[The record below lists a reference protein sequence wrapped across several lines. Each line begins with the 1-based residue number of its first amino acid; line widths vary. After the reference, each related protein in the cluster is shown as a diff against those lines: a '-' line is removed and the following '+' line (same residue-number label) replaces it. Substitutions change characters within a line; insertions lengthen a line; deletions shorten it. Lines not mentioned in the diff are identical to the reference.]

1 MRPKAIKFMLWVLAI
16 GLSLGISLPVRA
28 QVSGATLSGTI
39 TDAQGGT
46 VPDAKVSAKNVGTGI
61 SSDTT
66 TNSSGAYSIVNLIP
80 GDYTVSVTAQGF
92 STTTSKVTLSVG
104 AKQEMSLALTVGQVS
119 QTVEVTGA
127 APQVEL
133 QSSAISDQ
141 VTETTV
147 RELPLN
153 GRDWASLATLQPGV
167 IGVRTQ
173 RDFTQVGA
181 GGRGLGTQMSIAGGR
196 PTQNSY
202 RLDGAVV
209 NDYSNAGPGS
219 VLGANLGVD
228 AIQEFSVLTS
238 NYSAEYGFTS
248 GGVINAVTRSG
259 TNAFHGS
266 AFDFVRNSVFDARNY
281 FTMVPVLLAKDELK
295 QNQFG
300 ASGGWRVLKDKFF
313 LFGAYE
319 GVRRIRGIPNNSTQT
334 ISDAVRSGTVVNLS
348 TGAIVPVT
356 IDPVIQKFLALYPH
370 PAAGA
375 GGCVKLAATQFSA
388 PGVLGGC
395 DPNQGFAP
403 YVGKQDAT
411 EDFTTERGDYTVSS
425 KDTISGTFVRDNS
438 TVTTP
443 LPFNNELQLLNS
455 YRQVIIAEE
464 THVFSPAW
472 ANSLRVAEDRTVNQG
487 GLSPIALNPAAE
499 DPTLGMQAP
508 RFSPNITLTGP
519 GVTAMPGG
527 KNGGASN
534 QQFWGQLFQ
543 VYDDAFFNH
552 GAHTF
557 KFGFAFMA
565 NQLNIYSPLQP
576 TNGSGTFS
584 SKGIEP
590 AAGGTTQNQTLAE
603 AGCYK
608 GTGST
613 LAGNGGNYDPSC
625 GGLVNFLTNQPV
637 IAQTVFDSVAIYKHY
652 WRNKIY
658 SGYVQDDWRVR
669 SNLTLN
675 IGLRYEMMTIPK
687 SLDGLPWT
695 LPSITIPIPCGPAVP
710 NFCPQPFNTVS
721 VAGPDPTSVLQP
733 QIYKTNPTTLNFEP
747 RIGFAWDPFHNGK
760 TSVRGGFGMFDVL
773 PLPYIFALLNTQSVP
788 YTSTLAMLGSA
799 VLASPPSI
807 AGCANVVPV
816 GTPPSPCATTTQGE
830 WPYVVPALT
839 SVHNLN
845 PNGRTFMYFDSN
857 IKRNYVYQYNFNI
870 QRQITPSL
878 TLLVGYAG
886 SRAVHNTLED
896 DTISEVLPSFAANGD
911 AYWPCPMATCAVQ
924 SSWIGGL
931 SQFKA
936 SSFGP
941 NPTMGSAG
949 SKGVF
954 FEGNSYYNSMQV
966 KVDQRLSHGF
976 QIQGSYTW
984 SKSMDNSSSSAS
996 PNSFSLSLSSPP
1008 YYNLSWLKG
1017 LSEFDIRNNL
1027 VINAQWTSPTIKSL
1041 GGVGEKVLSGWQFG
1055 MIATAANGV
1064 PFWLNMGQ
1072 DFLGENAGTSTN
1084 PPFVVAG
1091 CSPQGLVTPDYRT
1104 NLFYVKASC
1113 LSLVPATATN
1123 APYCDSAGRGFSTTL
1138 AAASCA
1144 NIRGDLGRDTII
1156 GPGLLNFDASVF
1168 KNNYIRKISETFNIQ
1183 FRAEFFNILNRTNF
1197 APPPVANLSVFQ
1209 SNGTQTATMGKIT
1222 STQHDNRE
1230 IQFALKAIW

>member
-1 MRPKAIKFMLWVLAI
+1 MSPKAIKFILWVFVI

-39 TDAQGGT
+39 TDAQGGA
-46 VPDAKVSAKNVGTGI
+46 VPDAKVSAKNSGTGI

-66 TNSSGAYSIVNLIP
+66 TNSAGTYTIVNLVP
-80 GDYTVSVTAQGF
+80 GDYEVSISAPGF
-92 STTTSKVTLSVG
+92 STTSSKVTLSVG
-104 AKQEMSLALTVGQVS
+104 AKQQMSLALTVGQVS

-141 VTETTV
+141 VTATTV

-202 RLDGAVV
+202 RLDGAIV

-266 AFDFVRNSVFDARNY
+266 AFEFLRNSVLDARNY
-281 FTMVPVLLAKDELK
+281 FTMVPVLLPKDELK

-319 GVRRIRGIPNNSTQT
+319 GVRRIRGIPNTTTQT
-334 ISDAVRSGTVVNLS
+334 ISDAVRAGTVVNLT
-348 TGAIVPVT
+348 TGAIVNVPADVN
-356 IDPVIQKFLALYPH
+356 IQKYLALYSH
-370 PAAGA
+370 PVAGA
-375 GGCVKLAATQFSA
+375 GSCIKLAATQFSA

-403 YVGKQDAT
+403 FVGKQSAV

-425 KDTISGTFVRDNS
+425 KDTVYGTFVRDKS
-438 TVTTP
+438 TITTP
-443 LPFNNELQLLNS
+443 LPYNNELQLLNS
-455 YRQVIIAEE
+455 YRQAIILEE

-472 ANSLRVAEDRTVNQG
+472 ANSVRIVENRTNNQG
-487 GLSPIALNPAAE
+487 GLTPIALNPAAE

-508 RFSPNITLTGP
+508 YFSSGITITGP
-519 GVTAMPGG
+519 GVTGLPAG
-527 KNGGASN
+527 KGGGASN

-543 VYDDAFFNH
+543 VYDDAFFTH
-552 GAHTF
+552 GDHTF

-565 NQLNIYSPLQP
+565 NQLNIFSPLVGV
-576 TNGSGTFS
+576 NGNATFN
-584 SKGIEP
+584 SKGTEP
-590 AAGGTTQNQTLAE
+590 VAGGSNQVPTLAE
-603 AGCYK
+603 TPCYK
-608 GTGST
+608 GSGATT
-613 LAGNGGNYDPSC
+613 AGANYDPSC

-637 IAQTVFDSVAIYKHY
+637 TAATTFDAQAIYKHY
-652 WRNKIY
+652 WRNKVF
-658 SGYVQDDWRVR
+658 SGYLQDDWRVR

-675 IGLRYEMMTIPK
+675 LGLRYEMMTIPK

-695 LPSITIPIPCGPAVP
+695 LPSITIPIPCGPAVAGS
-710 NFCPQPFNTVS
+710 CPQPGIATS

-733 QIYKTNPTTLNFEP
+733 QIYRTNPTTLNFEP
-747 RIGFAWDPFHNGK
+747 RVGFAWDPFHNGK

-773 PLPYIFALLNTQSVP
+773 PLPYIFPLLNTQSVP
-788 YTSTLAMLGSA
+788 YTSTLALLGSA
-799 VLASPPSI
+799 VLPSPPSI
-807 AGCANVVPV
+807 AGCANP
-816 GTPPSPCATTTQGE
+816 TPNCAATGQGE
-830 WPYVVPALT
+830 WPYVVPSLT

-870 QRQITPSL
+870 QRQITPTL
-878 TLLVGYAG
+878 TLLVGYSG
-886 SRAVHNTLED
+886 SRAVHNNLED
-896 DTISEVLPSFAANGD
+896 DTISEVLPSFASNGD

-924 SSWIGGL
+924 STWIGGL
-931 SQFKA
+931 SQFAAAK
-936 SSFGP
+936 FGP
-941 NPTMGSAG
+941 NPTMGAAG
-949 SKGVF
+949 SKGIF

-966 KVDQRLSHGF
+966 KVDQKLSHGF

-984 SKSMDNSSSSAS
+984 SKSMDNSSSSSS
-996 PNSFSLSLSSPP
+996 PNSFSLDLASPP

-1017 LSEFDIRNNL
+1017 LSDFDVRNNI
-1027 VINAQWTSPTIKSL
+1027 VVNAQWTEPTFKSL
-1041 GGVGEKVLSGWQFG
+1041 GSVGEKVLGGWQFG

-1064 PFWLNMGQ
+1064 PFWLNDGQ
-1072 DFLGENAGTSTN
+1072 DFLGENGGTSTN

-1123 APYCDSAGRGFSTTL
+1123 APYCDSSGRGFSASL

-1209 SNGTQTATMGKIT
+1209 ANGTQTATMGKIT